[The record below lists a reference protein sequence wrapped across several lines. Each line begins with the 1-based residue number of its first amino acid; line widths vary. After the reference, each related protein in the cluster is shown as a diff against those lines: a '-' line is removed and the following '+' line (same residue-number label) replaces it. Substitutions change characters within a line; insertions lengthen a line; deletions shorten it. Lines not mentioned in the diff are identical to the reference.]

1 MFIATDKIM
10 KGEPFEARA
19 SALYFDV
26 SKCCYLSLKEKLCS
40 PVGLSLNRRF
50 AFKHHNSVCQ
60 IGCHDEIMLNNKTSL
75 FGVKDETVEEIIFK
89 KNMKRSARVS
99 IAIM

>member
-1 MFIATDKIM
+1 MFIVTDKII

-60 IGCHDEIMLNNKTSL
+60 IGCHDEIMLDNKTSL
-75 FGVKDETVEEIIFK
+75 FGVKDETVGENIFEEK
-89 KNMKRSARVS
+89 KKKVRRVCRLP
-99 IAIM
+99 